1 VKRTRT
7 PSEEVVSEATRKTGL
22 RFLLIGLAVGLVML
36 LITPDFLA
44 LHLVMLAVAGLSA
57 GMATGWAVVSIE
69 RSDGTDHRNAAR
81 GAGGAG
87 GTFAGLGYA
96 LPFMAYFFYRFITF
110 DDAEFARRAAQLSPA
125 ETAAIQQAGFVIGAE
140 YFRQQDVSFIFFFL
154 ILGSLI
160 GWLAGMVGGLIAKSR
175 A

>member
-57 GMATGWAVVSIE
+57 GMVTGRAVVNIE
-69 RSDGTDHRNAAR
+69 RDAAR

-125 ETAAIQQAGFVIGAE
+125 ETAAIQQAGFVLGPE